1 LNTYTVESRDHT
13 NSEPLKAGDRGAG
26 DFRLEFPRTDPAHVA
41 CTAAD
46 IPEHLDA

>member
-1 LNTYTVESRDHT
+1 MNTYTVESRDHT
-13 NSEPLKAGDRGAG
+13 NSGPLEVGDLGAG
-26 DFRLEFPRTDPAHVA
+26 DFRLEFPRTDPTQLA